1 MATIKKN
8 AKTGLWYY
16 RIPYKKPDGTHAS
29 KYKTGF
35 RTKREAE
42 IHAIE
47 NQKLLNSPEYVKLK
61 ESSKPFAEYFK
72 QWVSLYK
79 PNISLKTK
87 NNYNITAKLIN
98 QYFGLTPLN
107 KITEQSYTAFIHW
120 YGFGKKDT
128 HGNWIDKPHSIE
140 TVAKVNIHCKACI
153 KRAVKLGHLD
163 NNFAEDIEHVGAVPK
178 KENHLKFLN
187 EAEQNKLR
195 KELISNPI
203 NKNGFANIFILLS
216 LATGLRF
223 SECSGLTWDC
233 IDWNKHSIKISK
245 TWDFSIDNFGPT
257 KNDSS
262 NRIIS
267 IDKNTLSYL
276 KLIREYQLQN
286 GINHNNLVF
295 IDKFGKLQS
304 NNAINKALKKTLKKA
319 HISTRI
325 THHGLRHTHISW
337 LLFKKINIK
346 WIAKRVGHSTV
357 STTLDTY
364 SHIIDEMDQLENK
377 TVVDLLQKSYSIS

>member
-16 RIPYKKPDGTHAS
+16 RIPYKKADGTHAS

-35 RTKREAE
+35 RTKRDAE
-42 IHAIE
+42 IHAME
-47 NQKLLNSPEYVKLK
+47 NQKLLNSPEYVKQK
-61 ESSKPFAEYFK
+61 QGSTPFVQYFK
-72 QWVSLYK
+72 NWVNIYK
-79 PNISLKTK
+79 PNISIKTK
-87 NNYNITAKLIN
+87 NNYDITAKLIE
-98 QYFGLTPLN
+98 QYFGLIPLN

-128 HGNWIDKPHSIE
+128 KGKWIDKPHSLE

-153 KRAVKLGHLD
+153 KRAVKLGHID
-163 NNFAEDIEHVGAVPK
+163 INFAEDVQHVGSVPK
-178 KENHLKFLN
+178 KENRLKFLN

-195 KELISNPI
+195 QQLISTT
-203 NKNGFANIFILLS
+203 NKNGFSNIFLLLS

-233 IDWNKHSIKISK
+233 INWNKKSIKINK
-245 TWDFSIDNFGPT
+245 TWDFARNDFGST
-257 KNDSS
+257 KNESS

-267 IDKNTLSYL
+267 VDSTTLSYL
-276 KLIREYQLQN
+276 KIIREYQLQK
-286 GINHNNLVF
+286 GINFNNLVF
-295 IDKFGKLQS
+295 IDKFGRLQT
-304 NNAINKALKKTLKKA
+304 NNAINKTLRLALKKSGVDT
-319 HISTRI
+319 II

-364 SHIIDEMDQLENK
+364 SHIIDEMDQLENQ
-377 TVVDLLQKSYSIS
+377 TVIDLLTQSYKIT